1 MLENKDKN
9 TFENALEEANLK
21 FLMKALMGEMRRVLR
36 EEMEQVHERID
47 QVENAHMEQP
57 QNTSNVRRTQRVQH
71 REVRVEDEEYYG
83 GNFDEEDDQDSIVGN
98 RRYGGWFRE
107 FRNQEDNNLGGIKI
121 KIPSFQ
127 GKNDLEA
134 DLEQEKKIKLVF
146 DCHNYSEL
154 KKVKLATIE
163 FFYYAIIWQDQL
175 VINKRNREH
184 PIEIW
189 EEMKIVMRK
198 RFIQSHYYHELYQKL
213 QSLAQCNRSV
223 EDYYKE
229 MEIAMIRENV
239 GEDQEA
245 TMARFLVGLNRE
257 IANLVELQHYV
268 ELEVMVHMAIKIENQ
283 LKRKGNNTQQNPNSG

>member
-1 MLENKDKN
+1 ME
-9 TFENALEEANLK
+9 
-21 FLMKALMGEMRRVLR
+21 ALMGEMRKVLR
-36 EEMEQVHERID
+36 VEMEQ
-47 QVENAHMEQP
+47 
-57 QNTSNVRRTQRVQH
+57 RVQP

-83 GNFDEEDDQDSIVGN
+83 AILMKKMTRIQLLAIGDMVG
-98 RRYGGWFRE
+98 GLE
-107 FRNQEDNNLGGIKI
+107 SLGIRKI
-121 KIPSFQ
+121 ITW
-127 GKNDLEA
+127 
-134 DLEQEKKIKLVF
+134 V
-146 DCHNYSEL
+146 
-154 KKVKLATIE
+154 
-163 FFYYAIIWQDQL
+163 
-175 VINKRNREH
+175 
-184 PIEIW
+184 
-189 EEMKIVMRK
+189 
-198 RFIQSHYYHELYQKL
+198 SHYYHELYQKL